1 MINFLKQRKLR
12 LLLPFL
18 LLSMMTVV
26 AFAQDD
32 AGNVLV
38 PDVPVTGTI
47 DEANSAQVFTF
58 NAAAGDTIA
67 LTASGQAG
75 FPLTLIL
82 TDAQGQTLGQSVDS
96 LGNGQIDLSGVIIPS
111 DGSYFVAVFVTA
123 GVPDAIL
130 TGSFNLTLSILIPGV
145 RETPPSTFDNPTPEP
160 EETEVVAPTEEVTEV
175 AEDTTPVD
183 TTPVQPIDFSVGQI
197 TTSTGIQV
205 NLNWDSPD
213 DLNLQVRDPAGET
226 LYWDSRT
233 TSNGGTFG
241 FDINGLCEVTNAIGN
256 TETANWPGGPVA
268 TGSYE
273 ILVYYRQSCEG
284 LNPVNFS
291 VDVTVDGQVVDTIAG
306 TLFPSEGGQ
315 ESVFI
320 SSFVIND
327 DSTVNVGAAGSYA
340 GLLSLSTP
348 VQEILD
354 APAQTIALDAPVE
367 GVITSEQYFQTY
379 QFSGTTGELVS
390 ISMER
395 NLGSLDTLLLVFDSA
410 GNIVASNDDQL
421 SAINTDSVIA
431 SFLLPASDVYTI
443 YATRYGKDVGGT
455 QGTFILTVSGQ
466 AVAGSLPQNI
476 VDLQLPVGDVQVILT
491 WNTDADLRLLVRDP
505 QLNSIYNDQ
514 RIAPTGGTLNSLG
527 NVNCTVATTEF
538 PVTDIYWPSGF
549 LLIGSYEVDIWHR
562 SECNNFSPVNFT
574 LYVVVRGQLV
584 LQESGVIEFD
594 TRFIT
599 NFQVLDS
606 NGTATRGAA
615 GFLGGSQTITT
626 TLPYQD
632 ELATATTITAGQAIP
647 GEINGTNAFDVYVYE
662 GSAGDILNID
672 MQALGTLDTQIFLLD
687 PNGQEI
693 GANDDASE
701 GTTNSLIGNV
711 LLTQDGTYT
720 ILATR
725 FGTLFGGTSGGY
737 RLNLRVDN

>member
-1 MINFLKQRKLR
+1 MLNFLKQRKLR

-26 AFAQDD
+26 VFAQDD
-32 AGNVLV
+32 ASNVLI

-58 NAAAGDTIA
+58 TAVAGDTIA

-82 TDAQGQTLGQSVDS
+82 ADTQGQILGQAVDS

-111 DGSYFVAVFVTA
+111 DGSYLVTAFVTA
-123 GVPDAIL
+123 GVPDATL
-130 TGSFNLTLSILIPGV
+130 VGSFTMTLSILIPGV
-145 RETPPSTFDNPTPEP
+145 RETPPATFDNPTPEP
-160 EETEVVAPTEEVTEV
+160 EETEVAAPTEEVTEV
-175 AEDTTPVD
+175 VD
-183 TTPVQPIDFSVGQI
+183 TVAVEPIDFSVGQI

-205 NLNWDSPD
+205 NLSWDSPD
-213 DLNLQVRDPAGET
+213 DLNLQVRDPSGET
-226 LYWDSRT
+226 LFWDSRT

-256 TETANWPGGPVA
+256 TETANWPGGPVS

-273 ILVYYRQSCEG
+273 VLVYYRQSCEG
-284 LNPVNFS
+284 LNPVNFT
-291 VDVTVDGQVVDTIAG
+291 VDVTVDSQVVDTITG

-320 SSFVIND
+320 SSFIIND

-340 GLLSLSTP
+340 GTLSLPIP
-348 VQEILD
+348 VQQILD
-354 APAQTIALDAPVE
+354 APAQTVALDTPIE

-379 QFSGTTGELVS
+379 QFSGTTQERIS

-395 NLGSLDTLLLVFDSA
+395 NLGSLDTLLLLFDSA
-410 GNIVASNDDQL
+410 GNIVASNDDQQ
-421 SAINTDSVIA
+421 SSINTDSVIS
-431 SFLLPASDVYTI
+431 SFLLPTSDVYTI

-476 VDLQLPVGDVQVILT
+476 VDLQLPVGDVQIILT
-491 WNTDADLRLLVRDP
+491 WTTDADLRLLVRDP

-538 PVTDIYWPSGF
+538 PATDIYWPSGF
-549 LLIGSYEVDIWHR
+549 LLIGSYEIDIWHR
-562 SECNNFSPVNFT
+562 SECNDFRAVTFN

-584 LQESGVIEFD
+584 LQESGVIDFD

-599 NFQVLDS
+599 NFQVLDRE
-606 NGTATRGAA
+606 GTATRGSA

-626 TLPYQD
+626 TLSYQD
-632 ELATATTITAGQAIP
+632 ELSTATTITAGQAIP
-647 GEINGTNAFDVYVYE
+647 GEVNSTNAFDVYVYE

-672 MQALGTLDTQIFLLD
+672 MQAQGTLDTQIFLLD

-701 GTTNSLIGNV
+701 GTTNSLISNV

-720 ILATR
+720 IIATR